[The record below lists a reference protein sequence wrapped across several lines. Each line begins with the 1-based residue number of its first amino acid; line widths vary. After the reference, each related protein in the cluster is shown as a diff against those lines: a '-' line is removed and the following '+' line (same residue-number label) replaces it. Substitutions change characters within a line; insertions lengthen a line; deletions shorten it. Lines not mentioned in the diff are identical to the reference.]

1 MKILNYDEDIKKRQ
15 ESDEE
20 INDINL
26 LISVIVPVYNAE
38 KYLKECLDSLIY
50 QTYKNIEIICI
61 DDGSSDHSLDILKLY
76 QKKDNRV
83 KVFTQ
88 KNSGPSVARNVALDH
103 ANGDYIS
110 FVDADDFVAENF
122 LEEAYR
128 YAKNE
133 NADLVQFEY
142 EFYTDRLGAV
152 PSGRTVTP
160 EIIEIH
166 SHEERARLL
175 MAEKVTYGCWN
186 KLYRHALLK
195 EANVAYA
202 EHVIYEEP
210 LFVYPLLFYAKK
222 IVITNDIFYY
232 YRQNDAGTMRNDMK
246 QEETLR
252 MHATVQLAVWNF
264 MKQTPFFAEYYEEI
278 KLYFLHTYLYE
289 TLYFAKLRGFT
300 VSFSFY
306 QELEKT
312 VTAEVTDYETSPYQ
326 KLIPMQMKLYHQIA
340 KGVTEE
346 WLERYMGEL

>member
-1 MKILNYDEDIKKRQ
+1 MKKV
-15 ESDEE
+15 
-20 INDINL
+20 
-26 LISVIVPVYNAE
+26 SVIIPCFNATKWLPKCFMSLVQQSIGIAQLELIFVDDASTDGGATWQMLQEFE
-38 KYLKECLDSLIY
+38 KAFPE
-50 QTYKNIEIICI
+50 NI
-61 DDGSSDHSLDILKLY
+61 LILKLEENMR
-76 QKKDNRV
+76 Q
-83 KVFTQ
+83 
-88 KNSGPSVARNVALDH
+88 GGARNIALQY
-103 ANGDYIS
+103 ATGEYIA

-142 EFYTDRLGAV
+142 EFYTDRLGTV
-152 PSGRTVTP
+152 SSGRTITP
-160 EIIEIH
+160 EIVEIH
-166 SHEERARLL
+166 SHDERARLL

-195 EANVAYA
+195 EANVTYA

>member
-1 MKILNYDEDIKKRQ
+1 MKKV
-15 ESDEE
+15 
-20 INDINL
+20 
-26 LISVIVPVYNAE
+26 SVIIPCFNATKWLPKCFMSLVQQSIGIAQLELIFVDDASTDGGATWQMLQEFE
-38 KYLKECLDSLIY
+38 KAFPE
-50 QTYKNIEIICI
+50 NI
-61 DDGSSDHSLDILKLY
+61 LILKLEENMR
-76 QKKDNRV
+76 Q
-83 KVFTQ
+83 
-88 KNSGPSVARNVALDH
+88 GGARNIALQY
-103 ANGDYIS
+103 ATGEYIA

-122 LEEAYR
+122 LEEVYR

-142 EFYTDRLGAV
+142 EFYTDRLGTV
-152 PSGRTVTP
+152 SSGRTITP
-160 EIIEIH
+160 EIVEIH
-166 SHEERARLL
+166 SHDERARLL

-195 EANVAYA
+195 EANVTYA

>member
-1 MKILNYDEDIKKRQ
+1 MKK
-15 ESDEE
+15 
-20 INDINL
+20 
-26 LISVIVPVYNAE
+26 ISVIIPCFNATKWLPKCFMSLVQQSIGIAQLELIFVDDASTDGGATWQMLQEFE
-38 KYLKECLDSLIY
+38 KAFPE
-50 QTYKNIEIICI
+50 NI
-61 DDGSSDHSLDILKLY
+61 LILKLEENMR
-76 QKKDNRV
+76 Q
-83 KVFTQ
+83 
-88 KNSGPSVARNVALDH
+88 GGARNIALQY
-103 ANGDYIS
+103 ATGEYIA

-128 YAKNE
+128 YAKHE

-142 EFYTDRLGAV
+142 EFYTDRLGTV
-152 PSGRTVTP
+152 SSGRTITP

-166 SHEERARLL
+166 SHDERARLL

-195 EANVAYA
+195 EANVTYA

-232 YRQNDAGTMRNDMK
+232 YRQNDTGTMRNDMK

-300 VSFSFY
+300 ISFSFY

-326 KLIPMQMKLYHQIA
+326 KMIPMQMKLYHQIA
-340 KGVTEE
+340 KGVTEK
-346 WLERYMGEL
+346 WLEQYMGEL

>member
-1 MKILNYDEDIKKRQ
+1 MKKV
-15 ESDEE
+15 
-20 INDINL
+20 
-26 LISVIVPVYNAE
+26 SVIIPCFNATKWLPKCFMSLVQQSIGIAQLELIFVDDASTDGGATWQMLQEFE
-38 KYLKECLDSLIY
+38 KAFPE
-50 QTYKNIEIICI
+50 NI
-61 DDGSSDHSLDILKLY
+61 LILKLEENMR
-76 QKKDNRV
+76 Q
-83 KVFTQ
+83 
-88 KNSGPSVARNVALDH
+88 GGARNIALQY
-103 ANGDYIS
+103 ATGEYIA

-152 PSGRTVTP
+152 PSGRTITP

-166 SHEERARLL
+166 SHDERARLL

>member
-1 MKILNYDEDIKKRQ
+1 MKKV
-15 ESDEE
+15 
-20 INDINL
+20 
-26 LISVIVPVYNAE
+26 SVIIPCFNAT
-38 KYLKECLDSLIY
+38 KWLPKCFMSLVQQSIGIA
-50 QTYKNIEIICI
+50 QLELIFV
-61 DDGSSDHSLDILKLY
+61 DDASTDNGATWQMLQEFERAFPESILIL
-76 QKKDNRV
+76 QLEENMR
-83 KVFTQ
+83 Q
-88 KNSGPSVARNVALDH
+88 GGARNIALQY
-103 ANGDYIS
+103 ATGEYIA

-152 PSGRTVTP
+152 PSGRTITP

-312 VTAEVTDYETSPYQ
+312 VIAEVTDYETSPYQ

>member
-1 MKILNYDEDIKKRQ
+1 MKKV
-15 ESDEE
+15 
-20 INDINL
+20 
-26 LISVIVPVYNAE
+26 SVIIPCFNATKWLPKCFMSLVQQSIGIAQLELIFVDDASTDGGATWQMLQEFE
-38 KYLKECLDSLIY
+38 KAFPE
-50 QTYKNIEIICI
+50 NI
-61 DDGSSDHSLDILKLY
+61 LILKLEENMR
-76 QKKDNRV
+76 Q
-83 KVFTQ
+83 
-88 KNSGPSVARNVALDH
+88 GGARNIALQY
-103 ANGDYIS
+103 ATGEYIA

-152 PSGRTVTP
+152 PSGRTITP

-300 VSFSFY
+300 ISFSFY

-326 KLIPMQMKLYHQIA
+326 KMIPMQMKLYHQIA
-340 KGVTEE
+340 KGVTEK
-346 WLERYMGEL
+346 WLEQYMGEL

>member
-1 MKILNYDEDIKKRQ
+1 MKKV
-15 ESDEE
+15 
-20 INDINL
+20 
-26 LISVIVPVYNAE
+26 SVIIPCFNATKWLPKCFMSLVQQSIGIAQLELIFVDDASTDGGATWQMLQEFE
-38 KYLKECLDSLIY
+38 KAFPE
-50 QTYKNIEIICI
+50 NI
-61 DDGSSDHSLDILKLY
+61 LILKLEENMR
-76 QKKDNRV
+76 Q
-83 KVFTQ
+83 
-88 KNSGPSVARNVALDH
+88 GGARNIALQY
-103 ANGDYIS
+103 ATGEYIA

>member
-1 MKILNYDEDIKKRQ
+1 MKKV
-15 ESDEE
+15 
-20 INDINL
+20 
-26 LISVIVPVYNAE
+26 SVIIPCFNAT
-38 KYLKECLDSLIY
+38 KWLPKCFMSLVQQSIGIA
-50 QTYKNIEIICI
+50 QLELIFV
-61 DDGSSDHSLDILKLY
+61 DDASTDNGATWQMLQEFERAFPESILIL
-76 QKKDNRV
+76 QLEENMR
-83 KVFTQ
+83 Q
-88 KNSGPSVARNVALDH
+88 GGARNIALQY
-103 ANGDYIS
+103 ATGEYIA

>member
-1 MKILNYDEDIKKRQ
+1 MKKV
-15 ESDEE
+15 
-20 INDINL
+20 
-26 LISVIVPVYNAE
+26 SVIIPCFNATKWLPKCFMSLVQQSIGIAQLELIFVDDASTDNGATWQMLQEFE
-38 KYLKECLDSLIY
+38 KAFPE
-50 QTYKNIEIICI
+50 NI
-61 DDGSSDHSLDILKLY
+61 LILKLEENMR
-76 QKKDNRV
+76 Q
-83 KVFTQ
+83 
-88 KNSGPSVARNVALDH
+88 GGARNIALQY
-103 ANGDYIS
+103 ATGEYIA

-128 YAKNE
+128 YAKHE

-142 EFYTDRLGAV
+142 EFYTDRLGTV
-152 PSGRTVTP
+152 SSGRTITP

-166 SHEERARLL
+166 SHDERARLL

-195 EANVAYA
+195 EANVTYA

-232 YRQNDAGTMRNDMK
+232 YRQNDTGTMRNDMK

-300 VSFSFY
+300 ISFSFY

-326 KLIPMQMKLYHQIA
+326 KMIPMQMKLYHQIA
-340 KGVTEE
+340 KGVTEK
-346 WLERYMGEL
+346 WLEQYMGEL

>member
-1 MKILNYDEDIKKRQ
+1 MKKV
-15 ESDEE
+15 
-20 INDINL
+20 
-26 LISVIVPVYNAE
+26 SVIIPCFNATKWLPKCFMSLVQQSIGIAQLELIFVDDASTDNGATWQMLQEFE
-38 KYLKECLDSLIY
+38 KAFPE
-50 QTYKNIEIICI
+50 NI
-61 DDGSSDHSLDILKLY
+61 LILKLEENMR
-76 QKKDNRV
+76 Q
-83 KVFTQ
+83 
-88 KNSGPSVARNVALDH
+88 GGARNIALQY
-103 ANGDYIS
+103 ATGEYIA

-128 YAKNE
+128 YAKHE

-142 EFYTDRLGAV
+142 EFYTDRLGTV
-152 PSGRTVTP
+152 SSGRTITP

-166 SHEERARLL
+166 SHDERARLL

-195 EANVAYA
+195 EANVTYA

-232 YRQNDAGTMRNDMK
+232 YRQNDTGTMRNDMK

-300 VSFSFY
+300 ISFSFY

-326 KLIPMQMKLYHQIA
+326 KMIPMQMKLYHQIA
-340 KGVTEE
+340 KGVTEK

>member
-1 MKILNYDEDIKKRQ
+1 MKKV
-15 ESDEE
+15 
-20 INDINL
+20 
-26 LISVIVPVYNAE
+26 SVIIPCFNAT
-38 KYLKECLDSLIY
+38 KWLPKCFMSLVQQSIGIA
-50 QTYKNIEIICI
+50 QLELIFV
-61 DDGSSDHSLDILKLY
+61 DDASTDNGATWQMLQEFERAFPESILIL
-76 QKKDNRV
+76 QLEENMR
-83 KVFTQ
+83 Q
-88 KNSGPSVARNVALDH
+88 GGARNIALQY
-103 ANGDYIS
+103 ATGEYIA

-142 EFYTDRLGAV
+142 EFYTDRLGTV
-152 PSGRTVTP
+152 SSGRTITP

-166 SHEERARLL
+166 SHDERARLL

-312 VTAEVTDYETSPYQ
+312 VIAEVTDYETSPYQ

>member
-1 MKILNYDEDIKKRQ
+1 MKKV
-15 ESDEE
+15 
-20 INDINL
+20 
-26 LISVIVPVYNAE
+26 SVIIPCFNATKWLPKCFMSLVQQSIGIAQLELIFVDDASTDGGATWQMLQEFE
-38 KYLKECLDSLIY
+38 KAFPE
-50 QTYKNIEIICI
+50 NI
-61 DDGSSDHSLDILKLY
+61 LILKLEENMR
-76 QKKDNRV
+76 Q
-83 KVFTQ
+83 
-88 KNSGPSVARNVALDH
+88 GGARNIALQY
-103 ANGDYIS
+103 ATGEYIA

-195 EANVAYA
+195 EANVTYA

>member
-1 MKILNYDEDIKKRQ
+1 MKKV
-15 ESDEE
+15 
-20 INDINL
+20 
-26 LISVIVPVYNAE
+26 SVIIPCFNAT
-38 KYLKECLDSLIY
+38 KWLPKCFMSLVQQSIGIA
-50 QTYKNIEIICI
+50 QLELIFV
-61 DDGSSDHSLDILKLY
+61 DDASTDNGATWQMLQEFERAFPESILIL
-76 QKKDNRV
+76 QLEENMR
-83 KVFTQ
+83 Q
-88 KNSGPSVARNVALDH
+88 GGARNIALQY
-103 ANGDYIS
+103 ATGEYIA

-142 EFYTDRLGAV
+142 EFYTDRLGTV
-152 PSGRTVTP
+152 SSGRTITP
-160 EIIEIH
+160 EIIEIL
-166 SHEERARLL
+166 SHDERARLL

-306 QELEKT
+306 HELEKT

>member
-1 MKILNYDEDIKKRQ
+1 MKKV
-15 ESDEE
+15 
-20 INDINL
+20 
-26 LISVIVPVYNAE
+26 SVIIPCFNAT
-38 KYLKECLDSLIY
+38 KWLPKCFLSLVQ
-50 QTYKNIEIICI
+50 QTIGIAQLELIFV
-61 DDGSSDHSLDILKLY
+61 DDASTDNGATWQMLQEFERAFPESILIL
-76 QKKDNRV
+76 QLEENMR
-83 KVFTQ
+83 Q
-88 KNSGPSVARNVALDH
+88 GGARNIALQY
-103 ANGDYIS
+103 ATGEYIA

-252 MHATVQLAVWNF
+252 MHAMVQLAVWNF

-300 VSFSFY
+300 ISFSFY

-326 KLIPMQMKLYHQIA
+326 KMIPMQMKLYHQIA

-346 WLERYMGEL
+346 WLEQYMGEL

>member
-1 MKILNYDEDIKKRQ
+1 MKK
-15 ESDEE
+15 
-20 INDINL
+20 
-26 LISVIVPVYNAE
+26 ISVIIPCFNATKWLPKCFMSLVQQSIGIAQLELIFVDDASTDGGATWQMLQEFE
-38 KYLKECLDSLIY
+38 KAFPE
-50 QTYKNIEIICI
+50 NI
-61 DDGSSDHSLDILKLY
+61 LILKLEENMR
-76 QKKDNRV
+76 Q
-83 KVFTQ
+83 
-88 KNSGPSVARNVALDH
+88 GGARNIALQY
-103 ANGDYIS
+103 ATGEYIA

-128 YAKNE
+128 YAKHE

-142 EFYTDRLGAV
+142 EFYTDRLGTV
-152 PSGRTVTP
+152 SSGRTVTP

-166 SHEERARLL
+166 SHDERARLL

-195 EANVAYA
+195 EANVTYA

-232 YRQNDAGTMRNDMK
+232 YRQNDTGTMRNDMK

-300 VSFSFY
+300 ISFSFY

-326 KLIPMQMKLYHQIA
+326 KMIPMQMKLYHQIA
-340 KGVTEE
+340 KGVTEK
-346 WLERYMGEL
+346 WLEQYMGEL

>member
-1 MKILNYDEDIKKRQ
+1 MKKV
-15 ESDEE
+15 
-20 INDINL
+20 
-26 LISVIVPVYNAE
+26 SVIIPCFNAT
-38 KYLKECLDSLIY
+38 KWLPKCFMSLVQQSIGIA
-50 QTYKNIEIICI
+50 QLELIFV
-61 DDGSSDHSLDILKLY
+61 DDASTDNGATWQMLQEFERAFPESILIL
-76 QKKDNRV
+76 QLEENMR
-83 KVFTQ
+83 Q
-88 KNSGPSVARNVALDH
+88 GGARNIALQY
-103 ANGDYIS
+103 ATGEYIA

-142 EFYTDRLGAV
+142 EFYTDRLGTV
-152 PSGRTVTP
+152 SSGRTITP

-166 SHEERARLL
+166 SHDERARLL

-195 EANVAYA
+195 EANVTYA

-252 MHATVQLAVWNF
+252 MHATVQLAVWNS

>member
-1 MKILNYDEDIKKRQ
+1 MKKV
-15 ESDEE
+15 
-20 INDINL
+20 
-26 LISVIVPVYNAE
+26 SVIIPCFNATKWLPKCFMSLVQQSIGIAQLELIFVDDASTDGGATWQMLQEFE
-38 KYLKECLDSLIY
+38 KAFPE
-50 QTYKNIEIICI
+50 NI
-61 DDGSSDHSLDILKLY
+61 LILKLEENMR
-76 QKKDNRV
+76 Q
-83 KVFTQ
+83 
-88 KNSGPSVARNVALDH
+88 GGARNIALQY
-103 ANGDYIS
+103 ATGEYIA

-142 EFYTDRLGAV
+142 EFYTDRLGTV
-152 PSGRTVTP
+152 SSGRTITP

>member
-1 MKILNYDEDIKKRQ
+1 MKKV
-15 ESDEE
+15 
-20 INDINL
+20 
-26 LISVIVPVYNAE
+26 SVIIPCFNATKWLPKCFMSLVQQSIGIAQLVLIFVDVASTDGGATWQMLQEFE
-38 KYLKECLDSLIY
+38 KAFPE
-50 QTYKNIEIICI
+50 NI
-61 DDGSSDHSLDILKLY
+61 LILKLEENMR
-76 QKKDNRV
+76 Q
-83 KVFTQ
+83 
-88 KNSGPSVARNVALDH
+88 GGARNIALQY
-103 ANGDYIS
+103 ATGEYIA

-142 EFYTDRLGAV
+142 EFYTDRLGTV
-152 PSGRTVTP
+152 SSGRTITP
-160 EIIEIH
+160 EIVEIH
-166 SHEERARLL
+166 SHDERARLL

-195 EANVAYA
+195 EANVTYA

>member
-1 MKILNYDEDIKKRQ
+1 MKKV
-15 ESDEE
+15 
-20 INDINL
+20 
-26 LISVIVPVYNAE
+26 SVIIPCFNATKWLPKCFMSLVQQSIGIAQLELIFVDDASTDGGATWQMLQEFE
-38 KYLKECLDSLIY
+38 KAFPE
-50 QTYKNIEIICI
+50 NI
-61 DDGSSDHSLDILKLY
+61 LILKLEENMR
-76 QKKDNRV
+76 Q
-83 KVFTQ
+83 
-88 KNSGPSVARNVALDH
+88 GGARNIALQY
-103 ANGDYIS
+103 ATGEYIA

-142 EFYTDRLGAV
+142 EFYTDRLGTV
-152 PSGRTVTP
+152 SSGRTITP
-160 EIIEIH
+160 EIVEIH
-166 SHEERARLL
+166 SHDERARLL

-195 EANVAYA
+195 EANVTYA

-346 WLERYMGEL
+346 WLERYIGEL